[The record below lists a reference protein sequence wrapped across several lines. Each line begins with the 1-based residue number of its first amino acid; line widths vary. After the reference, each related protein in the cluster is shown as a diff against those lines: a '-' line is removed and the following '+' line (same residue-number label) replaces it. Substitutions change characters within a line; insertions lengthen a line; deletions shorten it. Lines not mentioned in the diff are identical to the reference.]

1 MSPSSLV
8 PRPCGSGLG
17 TRLVPQSMYIV
28 HVDGNNH
35 CKHYTVPI
43 LAVLVWLIRLLLK
56 ICVNETH
63 GRQYVHLNHILTMRQ
78 LKLVTLRWSNIGTL
92 C

>member
-1 MSPSSLV
+1 MH
-8 PRPCGSGLG
+8 
-17 TRLVPQSMYIV
+17 VPQSMYIV

-35 CKHYTVPI
+35 VNIIQYLYSC
-43 LAVLVWLIRLLLK
+43 LVWLIRLLLK

-92 C
+92 W